1 MKYFSSIILVLL
13 FINCT
18 DKKLPADLLVTN
30 ATIYTVNANFDTA
43 SSFAVKDGLIVGVG
57 NTQELMSAYT
67 STNTYDAGGKTIVPG
82 LIDAHG
88 HLYNL
93 GVSMGRL
100 DLVGTTSFKQV
111 LEKTV
116 AFQQQKQLDFIVG
129 RGWDQ
134 NDWEQQAFPD
144 NKMLDQLFPEIPVA
158 LTRVDG
164 HAMLAN
170 SKALALAGIT
180 PQTKVAGGQV
190 VVKDGALTGLLID
203 TPMDLVYQTLPKPSS
218 TTIKN
223 NLKQAQEVC
232 LSYGLTTID
241 DAGLSIEVIDAIEQ
255 LHKANEL
262 SLRVYAM
269 VSNTKRDLDYFLP
282 KGIINT
288 GKLHV
293 RSVKV
298 YADGALGSRGAALR
312 KPYSDRHNHF
322 GAMITD
328 PATLELVASRIL
340 KAGYQMNTHAIGDSA
355 NIAVIRAYK
364 KTLASTK
371 DARWRIEHAQVISP
385 TDFSNF
391 SKNII
396 PSIQPTH
403 ATSDMYWAQERLGP
417 ERIKGAYSYQTLLKN
432 AGMVALG
439 TDFPVEGVNPM
450 HTFYAAVARK
460 DLNQYPDN
468 GFRSQEALTR
478 TQALKGMTI
487 WAAYANFEDTVKGS
501 IEMGKF
507 ADFTVLEEDI
517 MKIPQDSIPGVKALA
532 TFIDGV
538 KVYELKSDT
547 KRP

>member
-1 MKYFSSIILVLL
+1 MKYYSSIILVLL
-13 FINCT
+13 FINCA
-18 DKKLPADLLVTN
+18 DQKLSADLLVTN
-30 ATIYTVNANFDTA
+30 ANIYLVNENFDTA

-57 NTQELMSAYT
+57 STQELMSAYT

-180 PQTKVAGGQV
+180 PQTKAAGGQV

-262 SLRVYAM
+262 SIRVYAM

-328 PATLELVASRIL
+328 PATLERVASRIL

-364 KTLASTK
+364 KTLAGTK
-371 DARWRIEHAQVISP
+371 DARWRIEHAQVITP

-507 ADFTVLEEDI
+507 ADFTVLEKDI
-517 MKIPQDSIPGVKALA
+517 MKIPQDSIPGVKTLA

-538 KVYELKSDT
+538 KVYELKRDT

>member
-1 MKYFSSIILVLL
+1 MKYFSSIVIVL
-13 FINCT
+13 FFTNCV
-18 DKKLPADLLVTN
+18 DPKLPADLLITN
-30 ATIYTVNANFDTA
+30 ANIYTVNENFDIAA
-43 SSFAVKDGLIVGVG
+43 SFVVKDGLILEIGKD
-57 NTQELMSAYT
+57 TALALKYT
-67 STNTYDAGGKTIVPG
+67 AANTYDAAGKTIVPG

-93 GVSMGRL
+93 GVSMGLL

-116 AFQQQKQLDFIVG
+116 AFQKEKQLDFIVG

-134 NDWEQQAFPD
+134 NDWAQQVFPE
-144 NKMLDQLFPEIPVA
+144 NKMLDELFPDIPVA

-180 PQTKVAGGQV
+180 PATKVAGGQV
-190 VVKDGALTGLLID
+190 VVKDGILTGLLID
-203 TPMDLVYQTLPKPSS
+203 TPMDLVYQTLPKP
-218 TTIKN
+218 TPATIKN
-223 NLKQAQEVC
+223 NLKQAQKVC

-241 DAGLSIEVIDAIEQ
+241 DAGLSIEVIEAIEQ

-262 SLRVYAM
+262 SIRVYAM
-269 VSNTKRDLDYFLP
+269 VSNTPRDLDYFLP
-282 KGIINT
+282 KGIIYT

-312 KPYSDRHNHF
+312 KPYSDSHNHY

-328 PATLELVASRIL
+328 PASLERVAARIL

-364 KTLASTK
+364 KALTGTK
-371 DARWRIEHAQVISP
+371 DARWRIEHAQVVTP
-385 TDFSNF
+385 TDFTNF

-417 ERIKGAYSYQTLLKN
+417 DRIKGAYSYSTLLKN

-468 GFRSQEALTR
+468 GFRIQEALTR
-478 TQALKGMTI
+478 EQALKGMTI
-487 WAAYANFEDTVKGS
+487 WAAYANFEDTFKGS
-501 IEMGKF
+501 IEVGKF
-507 ADFTVLEEDI
+507 ADFTVLEKDI
-517 MKIPQDSIPGVKALA
+517 MKIPQDSIPGVKTLA

-538 KVYELKSDT
+538 KVYDLKSQT
-547 KRP
+547 KAP

>member
-13 FINCT
+13 FINCA

-30 ATIYTVNANFDTA
+30 ATIYTVNANFDIA

-67 STNTYDAGGKTIVPG
+67 FTNTYDAGGKTIVPG

-203 TPMDLVYQTLPKPSS
+203 NPMDLVYQTLPKPSP

-262 SLRVYAM
+262 SVRVYAM

-328 PATLELVASRIL
+328 PATLERVASRIL

-364 KTLASTK
+364 KTLAGTK
-371 DARWRIEHAQVISP
+371 DARWRIEHAQVITP

>member
-1 MKYFSSIILVLL
+1 MKYSIYCLLLLLCFSC
-13 FINCT
+13 N
-18 DKKLPADLLVTN
+18 DPKLPADLLVTN
-30 ATIYTVNANFDTA
+30 ANIYTVNENFETA
-43 SSFAVKDGLIVGVG
+43 SCFAVKDGFIIEVGDHETLV
-57 NTQELMSAYT
+57 SKYKADK
-67 STNTYDAGGKTIVPG
+67 TYDAQGKTIVPG

-111 LEKTV
+111 LEKTIT
-116 AFQQQKQLDFIVG
+116 FQKENQLDFIVG

-134 NDWEQQAFPD
+134 NDWEQQTFPD
-144 NKMLDQLFPEIPVA
+144 NKMLDQLFPDIPVA

-170 SKALALAGIT
+170 SKALSMAGIT
-180 PQTKVAGGQV
+180 TKTKMAGGQV
-190 VVKDGALTGLLID
+190 VVKNGVLTGLLID
-203 TPMDLVYQTLPKPSS
+203 TPMDMVYQIFPKPSLA
-218 TTIKN
+218 TIKN
-223 NLKQAQEVC
+223 NLKLAQNVC
-232 LSYGLTTID
+232 LSYGLTTVD
-241 DAGLSIEVIDAIEQ
+241 DAGLSVEVISAIDQ

-262 SLRVYAM
+262 SIRIYAM

-312 KPYSDRHNHF
+312 TPYSDRHNHF

-328 PATLELVASRIL
+328 PASLERVASRIL

-364 KTLASTK
+364 KALDGAK
-371 DARWRIEHAQVISP
+371 DARWRIEHAQVVTP

-403 ATSDMYWAQERLGP
+403 ATSDMYWAQDRLGP

-460 DLNQYPDN
+460 DLKQYPEG
-468 GFRSQEALTR
+468 GFRIQEALTR
-478 TQALKGMTI
+478 VQALKGMTI
-487 WAAYANFEDTVKGS
+487 WAAYANFEDSVKGS
-501 IEMGKF
+501 IEVGKF
-507 ADFTVLEEDI
+507 ADFTVLEKDI
-517 MKIPQDSIPGVKALA
+517 MKIPQDSIPLVRAIA
-532 TFIDGV
+532 TFVDGSM
-538 KVYELKSDT
+538 VYELKGDASE
-547 KRP
+547 K

>member
-1 MKYFSSIILVLL
+1 MKYYSSVILVLL
-13 FINCT
+13 FINC
-18 DKKLPADLLVTN
+18 DDQKLPADLLVTN

-67 STNTYDAGGKTIVPG
+67 FTNTYDAGGKTIVPG

-203 TPMDLVYQTLPKPSS
+203 TPMDLVYQTLPKPSP

-262 SLRVYAM
+262 SVRVYAM

-328 PATLELVASRIL
+328 PATLERVASRIL

-364 KTLASTK
+364 KTLAGTK
-371 DARWRIEHAQVISP
+371 DARWRIEHAQVITP

>member
-262 SLRVYAM
+262 SVRVYAM

-328 PATLELVASRIL
+328 PATLERVASRIL

>member
-1 MKYFSSIILVLL
+1 MKYYSSVILVLL
-13 FINCT
+13 FINC
-18 DKKLPADLLVTN
+18 DDQKLPADLLVTN
-30 ATIYTVNANFDTA
+30 ANIYMVNENFDTA

-57 NTQELMSAYT
+57 STQELMSAYT

-158 LTRVDG
+158 LARVDG

-180 PQTKVAGGQV
+180 PQTKAAGGQV

-255 LHKANEL
+255 LHKTNEL
-262 SLRVYAM
+262 SIRVYAM

-328 PATLELVASRIL
+328 PATLERVASRIL

-364 KTLASTK
+364 KTLAGTK
-371 DARWRIEHAQVISP
+371 DARWRIEHAQVITP

-403 ATSDMYWAQERLGP
+403 ATSDMYWALERLGP
-417 ERIKGAYSYQTLLKN
+417 QRIKGAYSYQTLLKN

-538 KVYELKSDT
+538 KVYELKRDT

>member
-328 PATLELVASRIL
+328 PATLERVASRIL

-487 WAAYANFEDTVKGS
+487 WAAYANFEDIVKGS

>member
-1 MKYFSSIILVLL
+1 MKYFSSIIIVL
-13 FINCT
+13 FFTNCV
-18 DKKLPADLLVTN
+18 DPKLPADLLITN
-30 ATIYTVNANFDTA
+30 ANIYTVNENFDTA
-43 SSFAVKDGLIVGVG
+43 ASFVVKDGLILEIGKD
-57 NTQELMSAYT
+57 TALALKYT
-67 STNTYDAGGKTIVPG
+67 ATNTYDAAGKTIVPG

-93 GVSMGRL
+93 GVSMGLL

-116 AFQQQKQLDFIVG
+116 AFQKEKQLDFIVG

-134 NDWEQQAFPD
+134 NDWAQQAFPD
-144 NKMLDQLFPEIPVA
+144 NKMLDELFPEIPVA

-180 PQTKVAGGQV
+180 PATKVAGGQV
-190 VVKDGALTGLLID
+190 VVKDGILTGLLID
-203 TPMDLVYQTLPKPSS
+203 TPMDLVYQTLPKP
-218 TTIKN
+218 TPATIKN
-223 NLKQAQEVC
+223 NLKQAQKVC

-241 DAGLSIEVIDAIEQ
+241 DAGLSIEVIEAIEQ

-262 SLRVYAM
+262 SIRVYAM
-269 VSNTKRDLDYFLP
+269 VSNTPRDLDYFLP

-312 KPYSDRHNHF
+312 KPYSDSHNHY

-328 PATLELVASRIL
+328 PASLERVASRIL

-364 KTLASTK
+364 KALAGTK
-371 DARWRIEHAQVISP
+371 DARWRIEHAQVVTP

-403 ATSDMYWAQERLGP
+403 ATVICTGH
-417 ERIKGAYSYQTLLKN
+417 K
-432 AGMVALG
+432 
-439 TDFPVEGVNPM
+439 
-450 HTFYAAVARK
+450 K
-460 DLNQYPDN
+460 D
-468 GFRSQEALTR
+468 
-478 TQALKGMTI
+478 
-487 WAAYANFEDTVKGS
+487 
-501 IEMGKF
+501 
-507 ADFTVLEEDI
+507 
-517 MKIPQDSIPGVKALA
+517 
-532 TFIDGV
+532 
-538 KVYELKSDT
+538 
-547 KRP
+547 

>member
-1 MKYFSSIILVLL
+1 
-13 FINCT
+13 
-18 DKKLPADLLVTN
+18 
-30 ATIYTVNANFDTA
+30 
-43 SSFAVKDGLIVGVG
+43 
-57 NTQELMSAYT
+57 
-67 STNTYDAGGKTIVPG
+67 
-82 LIDAHG
+82 
-88 HLYNL
+88 
-93 GVSMGRL
+93 
-100 DLVGTTSFKQV
+100 
-111 LEKTV
+111 
-116 AFQQQKQLDFIVG
+116 
-129 RGWDQ
+129 
-134 NDWEQQAFPD
+134 
-144 NKMLDQLFPEIPVA
+144 MLDQLFPEIPVA

-190 VVKDGALTGLLID
+190 VVKDGVLTGLLID
-203 TPMDLVYQTLPKPSS
+203 TPMDLVYQTLPKPSP

-223 NLKQAQEVC
+223 NLKQAQDVC

-241 DAGLSIEVIDAIEQ
+241 DAGLSIEVIEAIEQ

-262 SLRVYAM
+262 SIRVYAM
-269 VSNTKRDLDYFLP
+269 VSNTPRDLDYFLP

-312 KPYSDRHNHF
+312 KPYSDSHTHF
-322 GAMITD
+322 GTMITD
-328 PATLELVASRIL
+328 PASLERVASRIL

-364 KTLASTK
+364 KALAGTK
-371 DARWRIEHAQVISP
+371 DARWRIEHAQVVTP
-385 TDFSNF
+385 TDFTNF

-432 AGMVALG
+432 AGMIALG

-460 DLNQYPDN
+460 DLHQYPDG
-468 GFRSQEALTR
+468 GFRIQEALTR

-501 IEMGKF
+501 IQMGKF
-507 ADFTVLEEDI
+507 ADFTVLEKDI
-517 MKIPQDSIPGVKALA
+517 MKIPQDSIPGVRALA

-538 KVYELKSDT
+538 KVYELKSDI
-547 KRP
+547 KAP

>member
-1 MKYFSSIILVLL
+1 MVSKY
-13 FINCT
+13 
-18 DKKLPADLLVTN
+18 
-30 ATIYTVNANFDTA
+30 
-43 SSFAVKDGLIVGVG
+43 KD
-57 NTQELMSAYT
+57 YK
-67 STNTYDAGGKTIVPG
+67 TYDAQGKTIVPG

-116 AFQQQKQLDFIVG
+116 TFQKENQLDFIVG

-134 NDWEQQAFPD
+134 NDWEQQTFPD
-144 NKMLDQLFPEIPVA
+144 NKMLDQLFPDIPVA

-170 SKALALAGIT
+170 SKALAMAGIT
-180 PQTKVAGGQV
+180 TKTKMAGGQV
-190 VVKDGALTGLLID
+190 VVKNGVLTGLLID
-203 TPMDLVYQTLPKPSS
+203 TPMDMVYQIFPKPSLA
-218 TTIKN
+218 TIKN
-223 NLKQAQEVC
+223 NLKLAQNVC
-232 LSYGLTTID
+232 LSYGLTTVD
-241 DAGLSIEVIDAIEQ
+241 DAGLSVEVISAIDQ

-262 SLRVYAM
+262 SIRIYAM

-312 KPYSDRHNHF
+312 TPYSDRHNHF

-328 PATLELVASRIL
+328 QASLERVASRIL

-364 KTLASTK
+364 KALDGAK
-371 DARWRIEHAQVISP
+371 DARWRIEHAQVVTP

-396 PSIQPTH
+396 PSVQPTH
-403 ATSDMYWAQERLGP
+403 ATSDMYWAQDRLGP

-460 DLNQYPDN
+460 DLKQYPEG
-468 GFRSQEALTR
+468 GFRIQEALTR
-478 TQALKGMTI
+478 VQALKGMTI
-487 WAAYANFEDTVKGS
+487 WAAYANFEDSVKGS
-501 IEMGKF
+501 IEVGKF
-507 ADFTVLEEDI
+507 ADFTVLEKDI
-517 MKIPQDSIPGVKALA
+517 MKIPQDSIPLVRAIA
-532 TFIDGV
+532 TFVDGSM
-538 KVYELKSDT
+538 VYELKGDASE
-547 KRP
+547 K

>member
-1 MKYFSSIILVLL
+1 MKYYSSVILVLL
-13 FINCT
+13 FINCA
-18 DKKLPADLLVTN
+18 DQKLPADLLVTN
-30 ATIYTVNANFDTA
+30 ANIYMVNENFDTA

-57 NTQELMSAYT
+57 STQELMSAYT

-116 AFQQQKQLDFIVG
+116 AFQKQKQLDFIVG

-158 LTRVDG
+158 LARVDG

-190 VVKDGALTGLLID
+190 VVKDGVLTGLLID
-203 TPMDLVYQTLPKPSS
+203 TPMDLVYQTLPKPNP

-223 NLKQAQEVC
+223 NLKQAQELC

-262 SLRVYAM
+262 SIRVYAM

-328 PATLELVASRIL
+328 PATLERVASRIL

-364 KTLASTK
+364 KTLAGTK
-371 DARWRIEHAQVISP
+371 DARWRIEHAQVITP

-391 SKNII
+391 STNII

>member
-262 SLRVYAM
+262 SVRVYAM

-328 PATLELVASRIL
+328 PATLERVASRIL

-355 NIAVIRAYK
+355 NIVVIRAYK

>member
-1 MKYFSSIILVLL
+1 
-13 FINCT
+13 
-18 DKKLPADLLVTN
+18 
-30 ATIYTVNANFDTA
+30 
-43 SSFAVKDGLIVGVG
+43 
-57 NTQELMSAYT
+57 
-67 STNTYDAGGKTIVPG
+67 
-82 LIDAHG
+82 
-88 HLYNL
+88 
-93 GVSMGRL
+93 
-100 DLVGTTSFKQV
+100 
-111 LEKTV
+111 
-116 AFQQQKQLDFIVG
+116 
-129 RGWDQ
+129 
-134 NDWEQQAFPD
+134 
-144 NKMLDQLFPEIPVA
+144 
-158 LTRVDG
+158 
-164 HAMLAN
+164 MLAN

-203 TPMDLVYQTLPKPSS
+203 TPMDLVYQTLPKPSP

-262 SLRVYAM
+262 SVRVYAM

-312 KPYSDRHNHF
+312 TPYSDRHNHF

-328 PATLELVASRIL
+328 PATLERVASRIL

-364 KTLASTK
+364 KTLAGTK
-371 DARWRIEHAQVISP
+371 DARWRIEHAQVITP

-432 AGMVALG
+432 AGIVALG

>member
-328 PATLELVASRIL
+328 PATLERVASRIL